1 MKKGERRTTITTCIK
16 PFPFPPSVLPFPSP
30 SAMSWQRRLR
40 SWESSRQWLGRM
52 TLYPASRGGLSPT
65 SNCWS
70 NMLSKKPRSG
80 RWACYAIHNLHV
92 CIYNV
97 PFPPS
102 LSLPSLS
109 LPSLSLPSLPSL
121 SPTARSAVLR
131 SAPSLEPSHLQWQ
144 PSPGRP
150 PQPAIGSCHSRLSR
164 AARSTADSA
173 EGLRGAGAGK
183 DRGRG
188 CETGGG

>member
-70 NMLSKKPRSG
+70 NMLSKKPLSG

-102 LSLPSLS
+102 LFPSFPPSLS
-109 LPSLSLPSLPSL
+109 LPSLLPPLLLSHSKKCCVAVSSLTGTLASSMAAL
-121 SPTARSAVLR
+121 TRSASSTSNRELPLPTF
-131 SAPSLEPSHLQWQ
+131 S
-144 PSPGRP
+144 
-150 PQPAIGSCHSRLSR
+150 SCKKHCR
-164 AARSTADSA
+164 
-173 EGLRGAGAGK
+173 
-183 DRGRG
+183 
-188 CETGGG
+188 